1 MQKTGLIRKLG
12 RWGARRL
19 LTRLH
24 RVTHRMPVEL
34 RYVEAGRILVV
45 APHMDDEVIGSGG
58 TLLLH
63 RQAGSQLGAVFV
75 SDSAG
80 DPSQTGVSSET
91 AQRKREAQAAAEYI
105 GFELVRFLDYP
116 DGKLSLYE
124 SKIGDELAALL
135 HEWRPTAIFCPFP
148 TDHHR
153 DHQATAAAVATAIGK
168 VDWHGEVWGYEVWST
183 LWPNAAIDIS
193 EVVDKKRTAIGCHA
207 SQVANMAY
215 VEAALGLNR
224 YRGLRVG
231 VPFAEAFYVC
241 READFIELTEELL
254 LWI

>member
-1 MQKTGLIRKLG
+1 MAKTTLVRKLG

-19 LTRLH
+19 LARLH
-24 RVTHRMPVEL
+24 RVTHRMPIEL
-34 RYVEAGRILVV
+34 RQIEPGRVLVV
-45 APHMDDEVIGSGG
+45 APHMDDEVIGPGG

-63 RQAGSQLGAVFV
+63 KQTGSQLSVVFV

-80 DPSQTGVSSET
+80 DPSQTGISSET
-91 AQRKREAQAAAEYI
+91 TRRKLEAQTAAEYV
-105 GFELVRFLDYP
+105 GFELVRFLDYA
-116 DGKLSLYE
+116 DGKLSLRE
-124 SKIGDELAALL
+124 SRIAYDLAILLDE
-135 HEWRPTAIFCPFP
+135 WQPTTIFCPFP

-153 DHQATAAAVATAIGK
+153 DHQATSAALATAIGRA
-168 VDWHGEVWGYEVWST
+168 DWHGDVWGYEVWST

-193 EVVDKKRTAIGCHA
+193 EVVEKKRAAISCHA

-241 READFIELTEELL
+241 GEADFIELTEELL
-254 LWI
+254 LRV

>member
-1 MQKTGLIRKLG
+1 MAKITIVRKVA

-24 RVTHRMPVEL
+24 RVTHRMPIEL
-34 RYVEAGRILVV
+34 RRIERGRVLVV
-45 APHMDDEVIGSGG
+45 APHMDDEVIGPAG

-63 RQAGSQLGAVFV
+63 RQTGSQLGVAFV

-80 DPSQTGVSSET
+80 DPSQTGVASET
-91 AQRKREAQAAAEYI
+91 AQRKLEAQAAAQYV
-105 GFELVRFLDYP
+105 GFELVHFLDYA
-116 DGKLSLYE
+116 DGLLSLHE
-124 SKIGDELAALL
+124 TQIGSDLATLL
-135 HEWRPTAIFCPFP
+135 HEWQPTTLFCPFP

-153 DHQATAAAVATAIGK
+153 DHQATAAAVTAAIRES
-168 VDWHGEVWGYEVWST
+168 DWHGEVWGYEVWST
-183 LWPNAAIDIS
+183 LWPNTVIDIS
-193 EVVDKKRTAIGCHA
+193 EVVEKKRAAIELHA

-241 READFIELTEELL
+241 RESDFVELTEELL
-254 LWI
+254 LRL

>member
-1 MQKTGLIRKLG
+1 MAKTTLVRRLG

-19 LTRLH
+19 VTRLH

-34 RYVEAGRILVV
+34 RRVEPGRVLVV
-45 APHMDDEVIGSGG
+45 APHMDDEVIGPGG

-63 RQAGSQLGAVFV
+63 RQGGSQLGVVFV

-80 DPSQTGVSSET
+80 DPSQTGVSSEA
-91 AQRKREAQAAAEYI
+91 AQRKLEAQTAAQYV
-105 GFELVRFLDYP
+105 GFEFVRFLDYA
-116 DGKLSLYE
+116 DGKLSLHE
-124 SKIGDELAALL
+124 SRIGHDLANLL
-135 HEWRPTAIFCPFP
+135 REWRPTALFCPFP

-153 DHQATAAAVATAIGK
+153 DHQATTAAVAAAIRE

-183 LWPNAAIDIS
+183 LWPNAAMDIS
-193 EVVDKKRTAIGCHA
+193 EVVEKKRAAIACHA

-215 VEAALGLNR
+215 VEATLGLNR

-241 READFIELTEELL
+241 READFVALTEELL
-254 LWI
+254 LRV